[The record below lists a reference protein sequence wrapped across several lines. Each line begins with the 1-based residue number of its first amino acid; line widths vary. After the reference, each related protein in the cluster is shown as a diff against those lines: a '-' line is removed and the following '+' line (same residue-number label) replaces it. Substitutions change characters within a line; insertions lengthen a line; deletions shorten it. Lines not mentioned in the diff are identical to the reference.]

1 MRHAIRA
8 LALLAVA
15 VVAPFDAFAATL
27 LFVDVPGIPGDS
39 TFEATK
45 DQIQGLSYDF
55 GISPLKAS
63 KYGQAGVCAPGQSK
77 PVFSEFCVK
86 KFADVATPKLF
97 VAAATATQFP
107 LVTVGIYKLVQGSPE
122 PVVRYRLSNAVIS
135 SMHAGGD
142 TAADRPTEQVCFRFN
157 RAEVTTTTQGE
168 GGKPVSET
176 AGFDACQSAPF

>member
-8 LALLAVA
+8 LALLGVTAF
-15 VVAPFDAFAATL
+15 APLDAFAATL

-39 TFEATK
+39 IYEATK

-63 KYGQAGVCAPGQSK
+63 KYGQAGVCAPGQPK

-107 LVTVGIYKLVQGSPE
+107 LVTIGVYKLVQGTPS
-122 PVVRYRLSNAVIS
+122 PVVSYGLSNAIIS
-135 SMHAGGD
+135 SMRADAD
-142 TAADRPTEQVCFRFN
+142 TTADRPTEQVCFRFN
-157 RAEVTTTTQGE
+157 RVQVTTTLVKEQGT
-168 GGKPVSET
+168 VTET
-176 AGFDACQSAPF
+176 AGFDACQSTPF